1 MHSLLF
7 HFHTWNKMRKLL
19 VKFKNLKA
27 RRKLLTQYECFDLP
41 LWIHSGSYRRDSANV
56 SVLLYCNSVTV
67 KHCMSRYDQLFNG
80 PLFRD
85 IHSSLLPLLVTGF
98 CLRSCEPIISLRNH
112 HKKTC
117 ALLICLRWGG
127 ELRRPMCSEQCV
139 RWRSIV
145 IVFSADGHFIAMHFD
160 VRSVLVGE

>member
-1 MHSLLF
+1 MQF
-7 HFHTWNKMRKLL
+7 
-19 VKFKNLKA
+19 VE
-27 RRKLLTQYECFDLP
+27 RKLLTQYERFDLP

-98 CLRSCEPIISLRNH
+98 CLKSCEPIISLRNH

-127 ELRRPMCSEQCV
+127 ELRRPMCSEQLWTDVHCHLPV
-139 RWRSIV
+139 DILLQCILMLVVSLLESIK
-145 IVFSADGHFIAMHFD
+145 
-160 VRSVLVGE
+160 L